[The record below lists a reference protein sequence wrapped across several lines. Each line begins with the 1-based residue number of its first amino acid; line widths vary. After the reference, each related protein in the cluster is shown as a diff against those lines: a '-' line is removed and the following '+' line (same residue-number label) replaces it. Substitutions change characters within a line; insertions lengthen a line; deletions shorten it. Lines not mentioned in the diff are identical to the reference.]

1 MIFSFIIKVG
11 DVFVN
16 KKITRESILN
26 NPPSLKRLYGYSG
39 ILNTAF
45 FDTNEELNRYLEEH
59 KETLKKDFGTTY
71 IVDYLGSAFGREQV
85 LLETPQNGAKP
96 LIITL
101 VDNDGYAIYNKER
114 SLKENKFIWDYEYKS
129 DSIKAIYNALIERGV
144 ITSHNKTLVRK

>member
-1 MIFSFIIKVG
+1 MIITVVG
-11 DVFVN
+11 LGVIGGSYIQALHGKGHQV
-16 KKITRESILN
+16 
-26 NPPSLKRLYGYSG
+26 YG
-39 ILNTAF
+39 I
-45 FDTNEELNRYLEEH
+45 DTD